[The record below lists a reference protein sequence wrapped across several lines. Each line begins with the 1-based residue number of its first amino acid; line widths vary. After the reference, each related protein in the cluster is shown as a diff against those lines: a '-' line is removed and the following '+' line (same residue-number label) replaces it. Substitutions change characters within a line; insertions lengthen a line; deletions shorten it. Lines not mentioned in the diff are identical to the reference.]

1 MAARLEAAMV
11 QQERSTLAA
20 VVAEL
25 VLVVGIAV
33 GIMVVTAAGNLEI
46 YLGSETGTSVSA
58 QANAV
63 LLVTQIA

>member
-33 GIMVVTAAGNLEI
+33 GIMVVTAA
-46 YLGSETGTSVSA
+46 V
-58 QANAV
+58 V
-63 LLVTQIA
+63 L